1 MTMIKAALIRSYLEE
16 ELAQSGK
23 FLVDVTVSTGNK
35 IVVYMDS
42 LKGVTLDECIQVS
55 RFLESK
61 LDREVEDFELEVSSP
76 GLDKPL
82 KLPVQY
88 EKNLG
93 RMLDVLKAGGNKIT
107 GKLEAIL
114 PEGGIRLEAEKAV
127 KDSKT
132 GKKKKQSEILEI
144 KFEEIKTAKVVIS
157 LKK

>member
-1 MTMIKAALIRSYLEE
+1 MIKAALIRSYLEE
-16 ELAQSGK
+16 ELTRSGK

-35 IVVYMDS
+35 IVVYIDS
-42 LKGVTLDECIQVS
+42 LKGVTLDECILVN

-93 RMLDVLKAGGNKIT
+93 RMLDVVKTDGNKIS
-107 GKLEAIL
+107 GKLAEVL
-114 PEGGIRLEAEKAV
+114 PEGGIRLVAEKTV

-132 GKKKKQSEILEI
+132 GKKKKEPEILVLE
-144 KFEEIKTAKVVIS
+144 FDEIKTAKVIIS
-157 LKK
+157 IKK

>member
-1 MTMIKAALIRSYLEE
+1 MIKAALIRIYLEE

-35 IVVYMDS
+35 IAVYMDS

-93 RMLDVLKAGGNKIT
+93 RMLDVVKTDGSKIS
-107 GKLEAIL
+107 GKLAEVF
-114 PEGGIRLEAEKAV
+114 PKGGIRLEAEKTV

-132 GKKKKQSEILEI
+132 GKKKKEQVIAELR
-144 KFEEIKTAKVVIS
+144 FDDIKTAKVIIS
-157 LKK
+157 LKN

>member
-1 MTMIKAALIRSYLEE
+1 MIKTALIRSYLEE
-16 ELAQSGK
+16 ELTQSGK
-23 FLVDVTVSTGNK
+23 FLVDVTVSAGNK
-35 IVVYMDS
+35 ITVYMDS
-42 LKGVTLDECIQVS
+42 LKGVTLDECIEVS

-93 RMLDVLKAGGNKIT
+93 RILDIVKSNGIKIT
-107 GKLEAIL
+107 GKLESVI
-114 PEGGIRLEAEKAV
+114 PEIGIRLGTEKTV
-127 KDSKT
+127 KDGKT
-132 GKKKKQSEILEI
+132 GKKKMESEIQEI
-144 KFEEIKTAKVVIS
+144 KFDEIKTAKIVIS

>member
-1 MTMIKAALIRSYLEE
+1 MIKAALIKSYLEE
-16 ELAQSGK
+16 ELMQSGK

-35 IVVYMDS
+35 ITVYMDS

-76 GLDKPL
+76 GLDKSL

-93 RMLDVLKAGGNKIT
+93 RMLDVVKSDGNKFT
-107 GKLEAIL
+107 GKLEGLIS
-114 PEGGIRLEAEKAV
+114 EGGIRLGVEKTV
-127 KDSKT
+127 KDAKT
-132 GKKKKQSEILEI
+132 GKKRKESEILEI

-157 LKK
+157 KKN

>member
-1 MTMIKAALIRSYLEE
+1 MIKAALIRSYLEE
-16 ELAQSGK
+16 ELTRSGK

-35 IVVYMDS
+35 IAVYMDS
-42 LKGVTLDECIQVS
+42 LKGVTLEECIQVS
-55 RFLESK
+55 RFLEGK

-76 GLDKPL
+76 GLGTPL

-93 RMLDVLKAGGNKIT
+93 RVLDIVKTDGVKVT
-107 GKLEAIL
+107 GKLAGVLIES
-114 PEGGIRLEAEKAV
+114 GIKVEAEKKV

-132 GKKKKQSEILEI
+132 GKKNKELELLD
-144 KFEEIKTAKVVIS
+144 FRFDEIKTAKVVIS

>member
-1 MTMIKAALIRSYLEE
+1 MIKAASIRSFLEA

-23 FLVDVTVSTGNK
+23 FLVDVTVSAGNK
-35 IVVYMDS
+35 ITVYIDS
-42 LKGVTLDECIQVS
+42 LKGVTLDDCIEVS

-82 KLPVQY
+82 KLPVQF

-93 RMLDVLKAGGNKIT
+93 RMLDIVKSDGIKIT
-107 GKLEAIL
+107 GKLESVIPDA
-114 PEGGIRLEAEKAV
+114 GIRLGTEKTV
-127 KDSKT
+127 KNGKT
-132 GKKKKQSEILEI
+132 GKKKQESEIHEI
-144 KFEEIKTAKVVIS
+144 KFDEIKTAKIVIS

>member
-1 MTMIKAALIRSYLEE
+1 MIKAALIRSYLEE
-16 ELAQSGK
+16 ELTQNGK

-42 LKGVTLDECIQVS
+42 LNGVTLDECIQVS
-55 RFLESK
+55 RYLESK
-61 LDREVEDFELEVSSP
+61 LDREVEDYELEVSSP

-93 RMLDVLKAGGNKIT
+93 RMLEVVKTDGNKVT
-107 GKLEAIL
+107 GKLAEVS
-114 PEGGIRLEAEKAV
+114 PGGFIRLESESTV

-132 GKKKKQSEILEI
+132 GKKKKEPVVLEL
-144 KFEEIKTAKVVIS
+144 KFDEIKTAKVIIS